1 MRKRTVKDSIKK
13 ILSLNNKTDD
23 DDEDDDVEEE
33 EEYTAVMIEGT
44 EDIQENDTNIVF
56 EAERETKSERF

>member
-23 DDEDDDVEEE
+23 DDEDNDVEEE
-33 EEYTAVMIEGT
+33 EEYTAVTIEGT
-44 EDIQENDTNIVF
+44 EDIQESDGNIVF
-56 EAERETKSERF
+56 EAERETERF